1 LKFRLILLLAVTW
14 FVDLLWLFY
23 WVPHWQSEEMKNWQ
37 RGLHNFVIF
46 ASLINWV
53 MKLAVIGMVWTTQKA
68 YIQ

>member
-1 LKFRLILLLAVTW
+1 
-14 FVDLLWLFY
+14 LWLFY